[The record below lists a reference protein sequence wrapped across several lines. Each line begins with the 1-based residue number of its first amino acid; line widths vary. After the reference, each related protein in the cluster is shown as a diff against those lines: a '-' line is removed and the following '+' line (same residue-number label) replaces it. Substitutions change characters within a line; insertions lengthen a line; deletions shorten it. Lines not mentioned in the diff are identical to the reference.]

1 MAQAAV
7 VSALTDKFTS
17 MVVEKIFQEV
27 SLVTAFGEDFQSLC
41 DELNTIKELLK
52 NAMPLIDSRDEMDS
66 SSMSNCSSMSN
77 WLTKVEEFL
86 ADADYIVDDCMTVT
100 NCQFRNPIFRYRMGR
115 KIMGLN
121 DRISNIKWNSKYFKY
136 FESVLAMNDRLQT
149 ADKSSPVFTEQG
161 PVGMENDINKIT
173 DLILQK

>member
-1 MAQAAV
+1 MIGGQEMAQAAV
-7 VSALTDKFTS
+7 VAALTDKFTS

-52 NAMPLIDSRDEMDS
+52 NAMPLIDSRDEMVS
-66 SSMSNCSSMSN
+66 SSMSN

-121 DRISNIKWNSKYFKY
+121 DRISNINIKY
-136 FESVLAMNDRLQT
+136 FESVLAMSSDRR
-149 ADKSSPVFTEQG
+149 
-161 PVGMENDINKIT
+161 
-173 DLILQK
+173 